1 MSVEMNKKTLPQIR
15 AGIGYDI
22 HPMLEGR
29 PLIIGGV
36 EIPYSKGLAG
46 HSDADALSHAVAD
59 ALLGAAGGGDL
70 GRHFPDTDP
79 QYKDISS
86 LRLLEKV
93 RERLQIAGFVI
104 LNIDTVVI
112 AQAPRL
118 TPFMDQIKTRIAQS
132 LEVDEARVNIKAKTA
147 EGLDSIG
154 RGESI
159 AAQAVC
165 LLFKES

>member
-1 MSVEMNKKTLPQIR
+1 
-15 AGIGYDI
+15 
-22 HPMLEGR
+22 
-29 PLIIGGV
+29 
-36 EIPYSKGLAG
+36 LAG
-46 HSDADALSHAVAD
+46 HSDADVLSHAVAD
-59 ALLGAAGGGDL
+59 ALLGAAGEGDL

-86 LRLLEKV
+86 LRILEKV
-93 RERLQIAGFVI
+93 RERLQTGGFVI

-118 TPFMDQIKTRIAQS
+118 TPYMDRIRAQIAKTVGLPETA
-132 LEVDEARVNIKAKTA
+132 VNIKAKTG

-154 RGESI
+154 RGEGI

-165 LLFKES
+165 MLLKEA